1 LPDEEPTNTPEN
13 TKMHSLFMATRS
25 PQHADS
31 LHPDVSG
38 FVRGFIQVSGYW
50 IKPLP
55 PRDGETDSSD
65 VEITLAA
72 HTELGGS
79 VPSSVVN
86 ALASTA
92 PFKVLSTIKDIVRR
106 E

>member
-1 LPDEEPTNTPEN
+1 VPCNTPEN
-13 TKMHSLFMATRS
+13 KKMHSLFMATRS
-25 PQHADS
+25 PQAAES
-31 LHPDVSG
+31 LHPEVSG

-55 PRDGETDSSD
+55 PKEGETEPTD
-65 VEITLAA
+65 VQIMLAA

-92 PFKVLSTIKDIVRR
+92 PWKVLSTIKEIIKRDA
-106 E
+106 